1 MLKMKKNLIQ
11 AVLLLCCL
19 AGCSREEALV
29 ELPEGT
35 VQLSLTLEEGPG
47 AKSSAIADENLLTDL
62 NIWIFSSSGTLRD
75 SHYLKNLSIR
85 SSGKLSFSSEAGS
98 RSRIVLIGNAGRRL
112 TAPEDGTQSMS
123 LGVDLPHD
131 GSGRILFVGEGF
143 LVMQAEGFS
152 SSVTLF
158 RAMARIALGVC
169 LSESLTAAGAVLGRD
184 VRISSVRLRNCP
196 QSISFVP
203 MSASNSIRSFKA
215 GPGTVLCDGDYL
227 SPADISR
234 LHAGKN
240 VYLYSLPNFSD
251 LPYSDGPGGQR
262 DYASYVE
269 MCFESDALPDAG
281 PGTTLCRFYASDGA
295 RIGLYGGNSYGCL
308 VTFSNNAARNEWR
321 KEDYRFTPPGT
332 ILAGTRKEVELLGS
346 GYDPDSLSFSLS
358 SEPGVLSDGC
368 FRLGS
373 KLVSGGC
380 CRGVEVVATGVGEA
394 SLYVFGPD
402 GHPRGQLSLVSEYPL
417 FRVADVC
424 ADVCGTEHS
433 LELLGLEEAY
443 ADRASDELFNSL
455 YSVSDIAPEGED
467 GRYFP
472 GQFIYVDLPW
482 RRLHVKQ
489 LSWDYD
495 GITYWWDSV
504 LGQDFGYRVTL
515 ACGISSTFNV
525 KVVDG
530 IVGPLASSLSFGE
543 VVNTSEVPSPLPA
556 VSALDGRDIVIER
569 SYPSLPEG
577 LDGEW
582 PWNGWASW
590 YGGSI
595 LMGGTPADDY
605 LTVSG
610 NTLRWEFDGSVTQR
624 QYGGDIPV
632 YIGKLNPWCY
642 KYVRACV
649 GTYSSSKYIP
659 VGMEYG
665 FYQYAFNAYGGLYAG
680 MDGYMEVC
688 SLLVF
693 REHDSRTRLSV
704 GEGLRGDTFSHYV
717 DSELHMDHGSVN
729 WVENGRRCYAIAYN
743 GDIYYRFN
751 PIFDDSRDIAS
762 SYAFASALIWQTE
775 SRTEPW
781 NKYAATAY
789 GGNGSYNRWIYLYC
803 PYNSVGVYA
812 AGPDGRV
819 SAKGEVYVHLWSVS
833 QKAVFDYHQGY
844 DWTTGGSFTP
854 PWR

>member
-1 MLKMKKNLIQ
+1 MDFYSIASGSSGNCIYIGTDHSSVLID
-11 AVLLLCCL
+11 
-19 AGCSREEALV
+19 AGIFAIDKGRIYLSEECA
-29 ELPEGT
+29 E
-35 VQLSLTLEEGPG
+35 TLENKIAALEGGMTP
-47 AKSSAIADENLLTDL
+47 EE
-62 NIWIFSSSGTLRD
+62 
-75 SHYLKNLSIR
+75 LS
-85 SSGKLSFSSEAGS
+85 
-98 RSRIVLIGNAGRRL
+98 
-112 TAPEDGTQSMS
+112 
-123 LGVDLPHD
+123 
-131 GSGRILFVGEGF
+131 
-143 LVMQAEGFS
+143 
-152 SSVTLF
+152 
-158 RAMARIALGVC
+158 
-169 LSESLTAAGAVLGRD
+169 
-184 VRISSVRLRNCP
+184 
-196 QSISFVP
+196 
-203 MSASNSIRSFKA
+203 
-215 GPGTVLCDGDYL
+215 
-227 SPADISR
+227 
-234 LHAGKN
+234 
-240 VYLYSLPNFSD
+240 
-251 LPYSDGPGGQR
+251 
-262 DYASYVE
+262 
-269 MCFESDALPDAG
+269 
-281 PGTTLCRFYASDGA
+281 
-295 RIGLYGGNSYGCL
+295 
-308 VTFSNNAARNEWR
+308 
-321 KEDYRFTPPGT
+321 
-332 ILAGTRKEVELLGS
+332 KEVELLGS

-504 LGQDFGYRVTL
+504 LGQDFGYRATL

-595 LMGGTPADDY
+595 LMGAGSGLL
-605 LTVSG
+605 LTA
-610 NTLRWEFDGSVTQR
+610 
-624 QYGGDIPV
+624 
-632 YIGKLNPWCY
+632 
-642 KYVRACV
+642 RA
-649 GTYSSSKYIP
+649 TS
-659 VGMEYG
+659 
-665 FYQYAFNAYGGLYAG
+665 
-680 MDGYMEVC
+680 
-688 SLLVF
+688 
-693 REHDSRTRLSV
+693 
-704 GEGLRGDTFSHYV
+704 
-717 DSELHMDHGSVN
+717 
-729 WVENGRRCYAIAYN
+729 
-743 GDIYYRFN
+743 
-751 PIFDDSRDIAS
+751 
-762 SYAFASALIWQTE
+762 
-775 SRTEPW
+775 
-781 NKYAATAY
+781 
-789 GGNGSYNRWIYLYC
+789 
-803 PYNSVGVYA
+803 
-812 AGPDGRV
+812 
-819 SAKGEVYVHLWSVS
+819 
-833 QKAVFDYHQGY
+833 
-844 DWTTGGSFTP
+844 GGSDMLRSP
-854 PWR
+854 SGK